1 MSLLQALVYN
11 LLASLF
17 TFTFIFLIAKF
28 FLGWNVIKP
37 RKKDYILFSFIVLSI
52 IFSDLTGAFF
62 ILQDFLKSLFIY
74 LK

>member
-28 FLGWNVIKP
+28 FLRWNVIKP
-37 RKKDYILFSFIVLSI
+37 RKKDYIFFSVQF
-52 IFSDLTGAFF
+52 
-62 ILQDFLKSLFIY
+62 
-74 LK
+74 

>member
-11 LLASLF
+11 LSASLF

-37 RKKDYILFSFIVLSI
+37 RKKDYIFFSVQF
-52 IFSDLTGAFF
+52 
-62 ILQDFLKSLFIY
+62 
-74 LK
+74 